1 MRQPPSPSLPRFC
14 RGARAIVHYD
24 PKLVL
29 SKVLAITL
37 VGLLI
42 GKLFFGVRLRAL
54 ARWLDR
60 VVNACI
66 IAIVVVYS
74 IQLVIYLVTRH

>member
-1 MRQPPSPSLPRFC
+1 MSTTIPE
-14 RGARAIVHYD
+14 
-24 PKLVL
+24 VL

-42 GKLFFGVRLRAL
+42 GKVFFGGKLRAI

-60 VVNACI
+60 VVNAAI
-66 IAIVVVYS
+66 IAIAVVYS
-74 IQLVIYLVTRH
+74 IQLVIYLLTRY